1 MTSFNIAKHF
11 LHNGFAFCFDNL
23 IYRVI
28 AEKIKAGVS
37 AEPCM
42 TNSGSFMLL
51 KKVMETGRQEEKV
64 DLGLLH
70 MWHADCVFD
79 FLSASDIASV
89 LRSSPHCVL

>member
-1 MTSFNIAKHF
+1 M
-11 LHNGFAFCFDNL
+11 
-23 IYRVI
+23 I

-37 AEPCM
+37 AKPCM
-42 TNSGSFMLL
+42 TNSDSFMLL